1 MKQLLHIALL
11 VTLTL
16 FLNGSPSDLIAEE
29 KAKVGQSAPDFT
41 LTDVSGNTISLSD
54 FRGNYIVL
62 EWINYDCPFVAKHYI
77 SKNMQSL
84 QDHYRN
90 QGVLWLAVNSSA
102 EGKQGQF
109 SNDEIRKRL
118 KTHQSTVD
126 AYLLDKN
133 GEVGRLYGATHTPH
147 MYIVNPKGTLIY
159 RGAIDSIRSTNIAD
173 IPKAENYVTMALD
186 AVFDGKN
193 VPVEHTRAYGCDVKY

>member
-62 EWINYDCPFVAKHYI
+62 EWINYDCPFVAKHYN

-84 QDHYRN
+84 QD
-90 QGVLWLAVNSSA
+90 LS
-102 EGKQGQF
+102 
-109 SNDEIRKRL
+109 
-118 KTHQSTVD
+118 
-126 AYLLDKN
+126 
-133 GEVGRLYGATHTPH
+133 
-147 MYIVNPKGTLIY
+147 LIH
-159 RGAIDSIRSTNIAD
+159 I
-173 IPKAENYVTMALD
+173 
-186 AVFDGKN
+186 
-193 VPVEHTRAYGCDVKY
+193 